1 MSETVSTSALASQAA
16 VSTTATQPTTP
27 TPSVA
32 EPPAAAPKRTSL
44 ASKALTLLA
53 AGHCVTDFHSSAVS
67 TLQPVLVDR
76 YALTLAQAGV
86 VGGVFMF
93 GSSVLQL
100 PFGMLSD
107 RVRSRMFSVLGPLAA
122 GVFLSCLGLA
132 VGFKSL
138 LLLIALGG
146 VGVAAFQPQSAT
158 EATLR
163 SGERRGMGMALFITA
178 GTFGLALGP
187 PVFSAII
194 ETFSFEAFP
203 IAMAP
208 GVLVAA
214 LLLWGLPQPMAHA
227 KTQTGVDWAALG
239 AKWKPLSLHYTLVLL
254 RSTVQ
259 LSFAQFVSIYLMRE
273 RGYTLTQASYTLAM
287 FFLAA
292 SIGSFTGGH
301 LSDRIGGKKVI
312 VLSMIGASP
321 FFGLFLAT
329 TGWVSTVSLFLGGAF
344 LLLTIPV
351 NVVMA
356 QELVPSQ
363 AGTVTSLMM
372 GFSWGIA
379 GITFMPLIGSAAE
392 HFGLQAVLWAVALL
406 PLPGFLLSLKVQE
419 KAA

>member
-1 MSETVSTSALASQAA
+1 VRDTVSTSELAPPAPA
-16 VSTTATQPTTP
+16 PTTP
-27 TPSVA
+27 IQPAA

-44 ASKALTLLA
+44 VSEALAWLA
-53 AGHCVTDFHSSAVS
+53 VGHCVTDFHSSAVS
-67 TLQPVLVDR
+67 TLQPVLVER
-76 YALTLAQAGV
+76 YALSLAQAGV

-107 RVRSRMFSVLGPLAA
+107 RVRSRMFSALGPLAA

-138 LLLIALGG
+138 LVLIALGG
-146 VGVAAFQPQSAT
+146 VGIAAFHPQSAT
-158 EATLR
+158 EATMR

-187 PVFSAII
+187 PVFSGII
-194 ETFSFEAFP
+194 ETFGFDSFP

-208 GVLVAA
+208 GVLIAA
-214 LLLWGLPQPMAHA
+214 LLLWRLPPPIAHA
-227 KTQTGVDWAALG
+227 KQRTGVDWVALG
-239 AKWKPLSLHYTLVLL
+239 AKWKPLGLHYGLVVL

-259 LSFAQFVSIYLMRE
+259 LSFANFLSIYLMRE
-273 RGYTLTQASYTLAM
+273 RGFTLSQASLTLSM

-292 SIGSFTGGH
+292 SIGSFIGGH

-321 FFGLFLAT
+321 FFWLFLTT
-329 TGWVSTVSLFLGGAF
+329 TGWVSIVSLFLGGAF

-379 GITFMPLIGSAAE
+379 GIAFMPPIGSAAE
-392 HFGLQAVLWAVALL
+392 RFGLQAVLSAVALL
-406 PLPGFLLSLKVQE
+406 PLPGFLLSLKIPE
-419 KAA
+419 RAS